1 MIPITRM
8 IQTADTLRYLYLGG
22 RIGRAKQLVGSLLNI
37 KPLIGMD
44 DGVIVP
50 LGQARSLG
58 RAYQMMVER
67 VEAAVGRMGKIKV
80 AYVHAGARQEVERL
94 KGLVEERITCVEAL
108 ITELSPALAVH
119 TGPGTSGLCYFPWR
133 AEAARMGEDAG
144 LNGSA
149 ARVLLRPP
157 PSFEDPAPRCAVWAL
172 SARAR
177 RAGVSFGRPTWAGI
191 PRA

>member
-22 RIGRAKQLVGSLLNI
+22 RIGRAKQLLGSLLNI

-80 AYVHAGARQEVERL
+80 AYVHTRREAGSRATEGPGGGADHLCGIADHRALPGARRPHRAGDER
-94 KGLVEERITCVEAL
+94 
-108 ITELSPALAVH
+108 S
-119 TGPGTSGLCYFPWR
+119 
-133 AEAARMGEDAG
+133 
-144 LNGSA
+144 
-149 ARVLLRPP
+149 VLL
-157 PSFEDPAPRCAVWAL
+157 SVE
-172 SARAR
+172 
-177 RAGVSFGRPTWAGI
+177 G
-191 PRA
+191 

>member
-1 MIPITRM
+1 MTRVIPITRM
-8 IQTADTLRYLYLGG
+8 IQTADTLRYLYLGR

-94 KGLVEERITCVEAL
+94 KGLVEERITCVESL

-119 TGPGTSGLCYFPWR
+119 TGPGTSGLCYFPV
-133 AEAARMGEDAG
+133 E
-144 LNGSA
+144 S
-149 ARVLLRPP
+149 
-157 PSFEDPAPRCAVWAL
+157 
-172 SARAR
+172 
-177 RAGVSFGRPTWAGI
+177 
-191 PRA
+191 